1 MDQIIIAGI
10 AGVIG
15 YFIYKALLPLKNKI
29 DKNQEENLG
38 QEKTTLGTTKSAK
51 QLSFEQIQLDLL
63 KFTPKEIDYSKSDI
77 SGGNYWG
84 GIEVMM
90 IFKDVPEDQKNNFI
104 EQAEKFCADQNWAK
118 LSKIMVGFEKNEGI
132 IIIKK

>member
-15 YFIYKALLPLKNKI
+15 YFIYQALLPLKNKL
-29 DKNQEENLG
+29 DKKQQENIG
-38 QEKTTLGTTKSAK
+38 KKKTTLGIIKSEK
-51 QLSFEQIQLDLL
+51 QLSFEQIQLDLS
-63 KFTPKEIDYSKSDI
+63 KFIPKEIDYSKSDI
-77 SGGNYWG
+77 SGGNYCD

-90 IFKDVPEDQKNNFI
+90 VFKDVLEEQKNKFI
-104 EQAEKFCADQNWAK
+104 EQAEKYCADQNWGQSAK
-118 LSKIMVGFEKNEGI
+118 VIVSFENNEGT

>member
-38 QEKTTLGTTKSAK
+38 EEKTTLGTTKSAK

>member
-38 QEKTTLGTTKSAK
+38 EEKTTLGTKKSAK

>member
-1 MDQIIIAGI
+1 MDQIIIAVI

-15 YFIYKALLPLKNKI
+15 YIIYRALVPVKNKI
-29 DKNQEENLG
+29 DKAQQENIG
-38 QEKTTLGTTKSAK
+38 KEKTTLGTTKSEK

-84 GIEVMM
+84 GIEV
-90 IFKDVPEDQKNNFI
+90 ILVFKDVPEEQKNKFI
-104 EQAEKFCADQNWAK
+104 EQAEKFCADQNWTG
-118 LSKIMVGFEKNEGI
+118 LNVMVGFEKNEGI